1 MLHTI
6 RGRIIAVFASG
17 LALLLVTAAVSYCN
31 IYSVNKKLSII
42 ESYDDLFNNI
52 LEVRRYEKNFTLYK
66 DPTSL
71 KMSLVYLD
79 KAQSIADKLATN
91 ISLIVGANEF
101 NRFRNVLND
110 YRSLINSYL
119 ASNKDAM
126 IPADVTLVRLKG
138 KKLVDFARELIASK
152 RNRIHEVLVR
162 SLITPFVF
170 LLVFVTAILL
180 TFRIMV
186 RDILQP
192 LQLIQRTTQEIA
204 QGNYA
209 PMKYISRRRDEIY
222 NLAAAFDKMAE
233 EINERQQEVLQTR
246 KIAALGTFTAGIAHE
261 INNPLNNISLTAEA
275 LIEDFGPEI
284 PGEAKELVLDIL
296 LQSERAADVVGNLL
310 DFSRSERPSLKELS
324 VEHVIRRTI
333 NLVKNQLMLSGIS
346 STVEIAPGI
355 SKIKGALRHLQQ
367 VFLNLFLNA
376 IHAMPNGG
384 ELTIETRP
392 YSEEFIRIDVKDTGT
407 GIRAEDLEKIFD
419 PFYTT
424 KGVGRGTGLG
434 LSVTYGIV
442 KEHGGYIEVESKVGE
457 GSTFSVYLPMLKA
470 NSEDEDGR
478 THSDSR

>member
-17 LALLLVTAAVSYCN
+17 LALLLVTAAVSYWN
-31 IYSVNKKLSII
+31 IYSVNEKLSII

-91 ISLIVGANEF
+91 ISLIVGDNEF
-101 NRFRNVLND
+101 NGFRNVLND
-110 YRSLINSYL
+110 YRSLINNYL
-119 ASNKDAM
+119 ASNKDDM

-152 RNRIHEVLVR
+152 RNRIHKVLVR

-192 LQLIQRTTQEIA
+192 LQLIQRTTQDIA

-209 PMKYISRRRDEIY
+209 SMKYNSRRRDEIY
-222 NLAAAFDKMAE
+222 DLAAAFDKMAE

-296 LQSERAADVVGNLL
+296 FQSERAADVVGNLL

-407 GIRAEDLEKIFD
+407 GIKAEELEKIFD

-442 KEHGGYIEVESKVGE
+442 KEHGGYIEVESEVGK
-457 GSTFSVYLPMLKA
+457 GSTFSVYLPMLKP